1 MVKDY
6 RIITNNDVVK
16 IIMKDK
22 IIKLT
27 LLDRQGG
34 DVGSKL
40 LKEVYTPKV
49 IEGYDTPQ
57 FGIEPDFHEIVD
69 SFHCEDM
76 VIWGVK
82 DEVNISLPDE
92 EPEYFEEVQ
101 WYFDKEVYK

>member
-16 IIMKDK
+16 IIMKDT

-34 DVGSKL
+34 DVRSKL
-40 LKEVYTPKV
+40 LKEVFTSKV
-49 IEGYDTPQ
+49 IEEYDTPQ

-69 SFHCEDM
+69 FFHHDGM

-101 WYFDKEVYK
+101 WYFDKEV